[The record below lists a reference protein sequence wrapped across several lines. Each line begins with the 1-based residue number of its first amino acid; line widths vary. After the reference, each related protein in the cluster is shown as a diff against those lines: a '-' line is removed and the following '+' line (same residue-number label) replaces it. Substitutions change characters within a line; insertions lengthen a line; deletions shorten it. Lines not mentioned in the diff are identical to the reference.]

1 MWYAKLHRD
10 WNNFPNLSVDL
21 KAPLAETFINSTT
34 TDKFN

>member
-1 MWYAKLHRD
+1 MQNSIVIK
-10 WNNFPNLSVDL
+10 SDL